1 MNKSDK
7 AMLIAVIII
16 AMFGIGTFAVKQGVK
31 LPFKTLALASTFTP
45 IYCND
50 YEFTCCTEIK
60 EPELATITLNNDEEF
75 WQCPQGVNRC
85 LINSMSP
92 DDGASRIF
100 TGASNCKIER
110 RFRNLYL
117 NAFGCDDEKSLVK
130 SFPITINSGNYIF
143 FNRKTT
149 FVYSIL
155 IDKLLFSGGAGSSTG
170 VRVSGADRCTFQTN
184 KDIYS
189 TSGTIVKDSIGTIS
203 YTVNRG
209 ECILSYLTG
218 KRHICGNFEE
228 QCKSD
233 NECGGHSYGN
243 LECNGRTLQQYGCRK
258 LGFSLPSGVEQTSS
272 GEYQAYDTTAQKN
285 AFGNI
290 PTSRCEI
297 ISAKGVQCC
306 GDTDCG
312 SNAVCD
318 ANPSSPTAWTC
329 KQAGTVQCRQDYD
342 CGVSI
347 QCDINTKQV
356 KQPYC
361 NLLSK
366 CDYKIVS
373 QAQCCANT
381 DCAIGFFCD
390 VDRKCKEGSSI
401 KTTCPS
407 ECCQNEP
414 NHFDRPCKS
423 GSSCVNN
430 RCVQKPPE
438 SNICKSCFGWLWNKM
453 TGNQYCTPQPA
464 KKVLGFIPIPL
475 TSQNK
480 VCPLFLLILL
490 AILLLGGA
498 WGYSIYKKKKKYKK
512 RKK

>member
-155 IDKLLFSGGAGSSTG
+155 IDKLFFTGGAGSTTG
-170 VRVSGADRCTFQTN
+170 TRVSGADRCTFQTN

-189 TSGTIVKDSIGTIS
+189 TSGTITKDSIGTIS

-228 QCKSD
+228 QCKAD
-233 NECGGHSYGN
+233 NECGGHSYRN
-243 LECNGRTLQQYGCRK
+243 
-258 LGFSLPSGVEQTSS
+258 F
-272 GEYQAYDTTAQKN
+272 
-285 AFGNI
+285 
-290 PTSRCEI
+290 
-297 ISAKGVQCC
+297 
-306 GDTDCG
+306 
-312 SNAVCD
+312 
-318 ANPSSPTAWTC
+318 
-329 KQAGTVQCRQDYD
+329 
-342 CGVSI
+342 
-347 QCDINTKQV
+347 
-356 KQPYC
+356 
-361 NLLSK
+361 
-366 CDYKIVS
+366 
-373 QAQCCANT
+373 
-381 DCAIGFFCD
+381 
-390 VDRKCKEGSSI
+390 
-401 KTTCPS
+401 
-407 ECCQNEP
+407 
-414 NHFDRPCKS
+414 
-423 GSSCVNN
+423 
-430 RCVQKPPE
+430 
-438 SNICKSCFGWLWNKM
+438 
-453 TGNQYCTPQPA
+453 
-464 KKVLGFIPIPL
+464 
-475 TSQNK
+475 
-480 VCPLFLLILL
+480 
-490 AILLLGGA
+490 
-498 WGYSIYKKKKKYKK
+498 
-512 RKK
+512 